1 MHGSVFDQ
9 PQIAPLASLNLTH
22 EFWSLNI
29 NTLIYTWITLLIL
42 VITIWFARKAL
53 NRNNSI
59 GQYLVIQY
67 VQFFRDLVTQSIGQ
81 FNFRHFAF
89 IGTLF
94 TFILFCNLM
103 ALIPGMGEPTSDLM
117 TTFALGI
124 TGLCYAQFAGIQ
136 AHGILGHFKNYL
148 QPFALMLP
156 LNIISH
162 FAEVLSL
169 SFRLFGNIS
178 GGAMITHLWHS
189 AISNSL
195 IKQLMGLF
203 FGINLIVLAFF
214 GLFEG
219 LIQAFVFSIL
229 SLTYLALEVKE

>member
-9 PQIAPLASLNLTH
+9 PQITPLAKFNLTH
-22 EFWSLNI
+22 AFWSLNI
-29 NTLIYTWITLLIL
+29 HTLIYTWITLLIL
-42 VITIWFARKAL
+42 IILILLARKAL
-53 NRNNSI
+53 NRNNSV

-67 VQFFRDLVTQSIGQ
+67 VEFFRDLVTQSLGE

-94 TFILFCNLM
+94 TFILFCNLVS
-103 ALIPGMGEPTSDLM
+103 LIPGMGEPTSDLM
-117 TTFALGI
+117 TTFALAI
-124 TGLCYAQFAGIQ
+124 TGLCYAQYSGIQ
-136 AHGILGHFKNYL
+136 AHGLVGHFKNYL

-162 FAEVLSL
+162 LAEVLSL

-178 GGAMITHLWHS
+178 GGAMITGLWHG

-195 IKQLMGLF
+195 GLQLATVPISMV
-203 FGINLIVLAFF
+203 VLAFF

-219 LIQAFVFSIL
+219 FIQAFVFSIL